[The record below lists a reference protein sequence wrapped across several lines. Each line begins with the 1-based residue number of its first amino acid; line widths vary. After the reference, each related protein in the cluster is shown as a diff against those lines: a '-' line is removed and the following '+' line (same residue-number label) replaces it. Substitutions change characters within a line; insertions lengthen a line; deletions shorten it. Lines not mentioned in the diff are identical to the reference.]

1 MPIESPRKAARTP
14 ARRLALM
21 AGALTLCA
29 ALQANAQGYPAKPI
43 RVVIPWPPAGI
54 VDVAGRVIAERAQA
68 QLGQTIVIE
77 NKPGAGGMIGADL
90 VAKSAPDG
98 YTLLLTS
105 TALNMNAAMGGPNAF
120 DVAKAFEPI
129 RLVAWAP
136 SILVTHPGSKMTS
149 VKDLVAQAKANPG
162 RMTYGSAGNGSPAH
176 FAAEMLRSEAGIAI
190 LHVPYKGA
198 PQAMTDQI
206 AGRFDFH
213 FANATVAL
221 PQVKSGKIVAL
232 AITAEKRSA
241 LLPDVP
247 TMTEAGFPETKAN
260 QWLGYFAPAG
270 TPREIVDRVSA
281 AVGKAIQDPAA
292 QATLARQAIDVDADS
307 SPARFA
313 ALMKT
318 DLQRWQGIVKSAGIK
333 PE

>member
-1 MPIESPRKAARTP
+1 MHAFRCFVTTVASVAF
-14 ARRLALM
+14 
-21 AGALTLCA
+21 CA
-29 ALQANAQGYPAKPI
+29 ALQANAQVYPAKAV
-43 RVVIPWPPAGI
+43 RVVVPWPPAGI

-68 QLGQTIVIE
+68 ELGQPMIIE

-105 TALNMNAAMGGPNAF
+105 TGLNMNAALGGSISI
-120 DVAKAFEPI
+120 DVPKAFEPI

-136 SILVTHPGSKMTS
+136 SILVAYPGLKLNS

-162 RMTYGSAGNGSPAH
+162 RMSYASAGNGSPAH
-176 FAAEMLRSEAGIAI
+176 FAAEMFRSEAGIAVV
-190 LHVPYKGA
+190 HVPYKGA
-198 PQAMTDQI
+198 PQAMIDQI
-206 AGRFDFH
+206 AGRVDFH

-221 PQVKSGKIVAL
+221 PQIKAGKVVAL
-232 AITAEKRSA
+232 AITSEKRSA

-247 TMTEAGFPETKAN
+247 TMAEAGFPETKAS

-281 AVGKAIQDPAA
+281 AIGKAILDPAVQTA
-292 QATLARQAIDVDADS
+292 LARQAMDVEADS
-307 SPARFA
+307 SPESFA
-313 ALMKT
+313 ALMRT
-318 DLQRWQGIVKSAGIK
+318 DLQRWQRIVKSAGIK
-333 PE
+333 RN